1 MFCVIR
7 HTFEIDT
14 TDKYNSVGEWKHLVW
29 LFDTEEEAMTF
40 AISLLDN
47 PLLVANEHYMNHAIE
62 SLQEGRYWQVG
73 RESVAVGMIANEKI
87 EIIYE
92 DLEDDAQDSEK
103 HIH

>member
-40 AISLLDN
+40 AISL
-47 PLLVANEHYMNHAIE
+47 AIE

-92 DLEDDAQDSEK
+92 DLEDDEQDSEK